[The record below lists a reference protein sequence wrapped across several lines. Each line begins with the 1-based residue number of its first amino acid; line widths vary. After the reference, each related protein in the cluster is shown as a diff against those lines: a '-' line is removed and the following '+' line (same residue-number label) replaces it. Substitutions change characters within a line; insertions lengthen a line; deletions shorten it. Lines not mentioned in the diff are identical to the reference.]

1 MEQKIEEIVNRYYNK
16 ADNCIN
22 FLRYEGEKEFW
33 IDKEVKNLLQ
43 ENGITSV
50 VLLTDAYDKCSVCV
64 KVLSVAY
71 IENDELKLYTKKL
84 IMF

>member
-1 MEQKIEEIVNRYYNK
+1 MEKKIEEIIAKYYNK
-16 ADNCIN
+16 ADDCLN

-33 IDKEVKNLLQ
+33 VDKEVKDLLR
-43 ENGITSV
+43 ENNITSV
-50 VLLTDAYDKCSVCV
+50 VLLTEAYDKCNVCV

>member
-1 MEQKIEEIVNRYYNK
+1 MEQKIEEVVNRYYNK
-16 ADNCIN
+16 ADDCLN

-33 IDKEVKNLLQ
+33 VDKEVKNLLQ
-43 ENGITSV
+43 ENGITGV

-64 KVLSVAY
+64 RVLSVAY